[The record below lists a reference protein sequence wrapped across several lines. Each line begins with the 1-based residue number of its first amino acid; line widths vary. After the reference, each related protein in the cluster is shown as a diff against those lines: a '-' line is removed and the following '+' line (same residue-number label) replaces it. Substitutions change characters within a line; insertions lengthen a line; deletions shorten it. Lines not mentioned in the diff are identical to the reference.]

1 MKRALGFLVGTAL
14 TLSGGWSVQAQPPGG
29 GRGGPGGPGGP
40 GGMLGGMMGG
50 GMMRGMGGG
59 GAMQLLGMDPVV
71 EELKLDADQKEDLEE
86 LRGKFQAKM
95 RELMPG
101 RPGAGGP
108 GAGGPGG
115 RGQGQPGGRA
125 QGGGRGQG
133 GGGRGDAQ
141 PPGRGG
147 PGGLMGAF
155 DPEALQEMAR
165 KMREMAEEV
174 EEEVA
179 DILAPDQLDR
189 LIGLIIQRSEIQ
201 SVMSRLVADR
211 LSITDQQK
219 KQLETI
225 QEDAQTKMQ
234 ESVREAMVNFG
245 GGGGGGFG
253 GEGMRERMQEMR
265 ENMEKMQKEVATEME
280 SVLTAEQKKTMEQLR
295 GAKFDFPEPRGW
307 QGAGGRG
314 PGGPGGAEAQG
325 GRRGGQG
332 AEGAGRRGGGGGRPG
347 RGGTET

>member
-1 MKRALGFLVGTAL
+1 
-14 TLSGGWSVQAQPPGG
+14 
-29 GRGGPGGPGGP
+29 
-40 GGMLGGMMGG
+40 
-50 GMMRGMGGG
+50 
-59 GAMQLLGMDPVV
+59 
-71 EELKLDADQKEDLEE
+71 
-86 LRGKFQAKM
+86 
-95 RELMPG
+95 
-101 RPGAGGP
+101 
-108 GAGGPGG
+108 
-115 RGQGQPGGRA
+115 
-125 QGGGRGQG
+125 
-133 GGGRGDAQ
+133 
-141 PPGRGG
+141 
-147 PGGLMGAF
+147 MGAF

-165 KMREMAEEV
+165 KMREMADEV

-189 LIGLIIQRSEIQ
+189 LIGLIIQRAEIQ
-201 SVMSRLVADR
+201 AVTSRLVAER

-219 KQLETI
+219 KRLETI
-225 QEDAQTKMQ
+225 QEDSQTKMQ

-280 SVLTAEQKKTMEQLR
+280 NVLTADQKKLMEQLR
-295 GAKFDFPEPRGW
+295 GPKFDFPEPRGW

-314 PGGPGGAEAQG
+314 QGGAEAQG